1 MRQKFFRALFGL
13 GMMSLVFSTVILS
26 YLFYNSW
33 KEDFKNVLY
42 TESKIIAATGN
53 IDREHLE
60 TITKSTG
67 NTLRITWISFDGRV
81 LYDNVSDPEEMGNHL
96 DRPEIK
102 EAILHGEG
110 SDIRDSSTLN
120 TISYYEALRLP
131 DNSILRVSRNGSTVY
146 KVIFDAA
153 PGFIALFLIFSGGC
167 YLIARR
173 WTSEAIYPIEEIV
186 KAWTSNSDT
195 QPVIDEAY
203 NEITP
208 LLSRLSF
215 QKEELETMILR
226 LRGEKNTL
234 RSIME
239 EMNDGL
245 LLAELD
251 GTIIVYNEHVKEFLD
266 TKNSLHGEPLLLL
279 SDDKEWREHVINAL
293 NKHIGGDYIFQ
304 RDGQYFH
311 VFFHITE
318 DDRYKGRLLIIISD
332 ITQSYLEQQRRH
344 EFTSNVSHE
353 LKTPLTTI
361 SGYSEILANGMYSS
375 KDDATEL
382 GGYIHRAALHMQDL
396 INTILKLSRIEDKD
410 SEITFENASIRHII
424 HVAWQLLEGKRQGK
438 NITFSLTGNDVSLP
452 MSTKLIEEVF
462 INLFDNAIKFSRGID
477 NHITVNISGN
487 DLNTIVT
494 VKDEGIGISKDK
506 HARIF
511 ERFYQADQ
519 SRNSKREGSGL
530 GLALIKH
537 IMEIHQGAVS
547 VSSEPGEGSTFTLKF
562 KNKLNEELQLQKEK
576 KRAQTIALPGKNRVI
591 EQKG

>member
-1 MRQKFFRALFGL
+1 MRKKFFRALFGL
-13 GMMSLVFSTVILS
+13 GMLSLLFSTIILS

-42 TESKIIAATGN
+42 TETRIIAAEGK
-53 IDREHLE
+53 L
-60 TITKSTG
+60 TKSHLDTISKATD
-67 NTLRITWISFDGRV
+67 NALRITWISYEGKV
-81 LYDNVSDPEEMGNHL
+81 LYDNASDPEEMDNHL
-96 DRPEIK
+96 QRPEIK

-131 DNSILRVSRNGSTVY
+131 DNSILRVSRTGSTVY
-146 KVIFDAA
+146 KVILDAA
-153 PGFIALFLIFSGGC
+153 PGFVALFLILTGGC
-167 YLIARR
+167 YLVARR

-186 KAWTSNSDT
+186 KAWTSNTAT

-215 QKEELETMILR
+215 QRQELETMIFR

-251 GTIIVYNEHVKEFLD
+251 GTIIVYNNHATDFLN
-266 TKNSLHGEPLLLL
+266 TKSSLHGEPLLLL
-279 SDDKEWREHVINAL
+279 SDDIEWRRHVINAL
-293 NKHIGGDYIFQ
+293 KKHQGGDYIYH
-304 RDGQYFH
+304 RDGQHFH
-311 VFFHITE
+311 IVFHITE

-361 SGYSEILANGMYSS
+361 SGYAEILANGMHPS
-375 KDDATEL
+375 KEEATVL
-382 GGYIHRAALHMQDL
+382 GGYIHAAALHMQDL
-396 INTILKLSRIEDKD
+396 INTILKLSRIEDEH
-410 SEITFENASIRHII
+410 SEITFETAALRRII
-424 HVAWQLLEGKRQGK
+424 HTAWQLLEGKRQNK
-438 NITFSLTGNDVSLP
+438 NITISVVGPEANLTLC
-452 MSTKLIEEVF
+452 TKLVEEVF

-477 NHITVNISGN
+477 NHITVKIIPN
-487 DLNTIVT
+487 DMYTLVT
-494 VKDEGIGISKDK
+494 VTDEGVGIPKDK
-506 HARIF
+506 QARIF
-511 ERFYQADQ
+511 ERFYQADP

-530 GLALIKH
+530 GLSLVKH
-537 IMEIHQGAVS
+537 IMEIHEGTVS
-547 VSSEPGEGSTFTLKF
+547 VASEPGEGTTFTLKF
-562 KNKLNEELQLQKEK
+562 KNKLHQE
-576 KRAQTIALPGKNRVI
+576 I
-591 EQKG
+591 ED

>member
-1 MRQKFFRALFGL
+1 MRKKFFRALFGL
-13 GMMSLVFSTVILS
+13 GMMSLLFSTVILS

-33 KEDFKNVLY
+33 KDDFKTVLY
-42 TESKIIAATGN
+42 TETRIIAADGKLTK
-53 IDREHLE
+53 EHLD
-60 TITKSTG
+60 TISKSTD
-67 NTLRITWISFDGRV
+67 NALRITWISYEGKV
-81 LYDNVSDPEEMGNHL
+81 LYDNTTDPEEMDNHL
-96 DRPEIK
+96 ERPEIK

-131 DNSILRVSRNGSTVY
+131 DNSILRVSRTGSTVY
-146 KVIFDAA
+146 KVILDAA
-153 PGFIALFLIFSGGC
+153 PGFIALFLILTGGC
-167 YLIARR
+167 YLVARR

-215 QKEELETMILR
+215 QRQELETMILR

-251 GTIIVYNEHVKEFLD
+251 GTIIVYNNHATDFLN
-266 TKNSLHGEPLLLL
+266 TKRSLHGEPLLLL
-279 SDDKEWREHVINAL
+279 SDDVEWRRHVINAL
-293 NKHIGGDYIFQ
+293 KKHQGGDYVYHN
-304 RDGQYFH
+304 DGQHFH
-311 VFFHITE
+311 IVFHITE

-361 SGYSEILANGMYSS
+361 SGYSEILANGMYPS
-375 KDDATEL
+375 KEEATVL
-382 GGYIHRAALHMQDL
+382 GGYIHEAALHMQDL
-396 INTILKLSRIEDKD
+396 INTILKLSRIEDEH
-410 SEITFENASIRHII
+410 SEITFEISPLRRII
-424 HVAWQLLEGKRQGK
+424 HTAWQLLEGKRQGK
-438 NITFSLTGNDVSLP
+438 NITISLVGPEVNLP
-452 MSTKLIEEVF
+452 LCTKLVEEVF

-477 NHITVNISGN
+477 NHITVKVEPNE
-487 DLNTIVT
+487 LQTIITVT
-494 VKDEGIGISKDK
+494 DEGVGIAKDK
-506 HARIF
+506 QARIF

-530 GLALIKH
+530 GLSLVKH
-537 IMEIHQGAVS
+537 IMEIHEGAVS
-547 VSSEPGEGSTFTLKF
+547 VASEPGEGTTFTLKF
-562 KNKLNEELQLQKEK
+562 KNKLASESEE
-576 KRAQTIALPGKNRVI
+576 
-591 EQKG
+591 